1 MITESQ
7 LTAFIDREQESSAR
21 AWHERRARPVWE
33 QVEAGELVT
42 GLTLEARY
50 GQELWLRAPANESKF
65 RRGDT
70 LLLRDAN
77 DTCKVKVT
85 FLEDSRLDARVKVR
99 AYGRGA
105 LPAQPWA
112 LESDLLDLSERL
124 KGAVTRV
131 YGLPEHRTAR
141 ALLQGPPR
149 PEYEAFELR
158 RYRQQ
163 GETLGLTEPQ
173 TEAFAHA
180 LACRTYT
187 TIKGPPGSGKTS
199 VIAEIVRQAVSEG
212 QRVLITAHTHKAV
225 NNVLRAVEK
234 LGQRFPVLKY
244 GHPDMAAE
252 LPDTVER
259 VQGPP
264 DPDLLGE
271 PGVVGAVLVAAA
283 GFAGRTSPFDLVLC
297 DEASQ
302 VTLSLAA
309 CGLVTGRRWVFV
321 GDERQLPPV
330 LTAPHGED
338 PCARSVFAHLY
349 SEGTGI
355 MLTQTFRMNKG
366 LTLWVS
372 REFYGGH
379 LKADMRA
386 ALRQLRL
393 QAPGEWQHLLDPA
406 KSLVIAMINHE
417 GNHDESPEEA
427 QVIAALVYE
436 LHCRHGL
443 PLREMGVVAP
453 FRAQNRRIRA
463 AVEGTLGQVLER
475 GEHDLL
481 VDTVERAQGQEREV
495 ILVSLTSSDPEYVSS
510 IAGFLLGEER
520 LNVAVTRARTKC
532 ILLMSPQLLKV
543 RSANLDHLRLLN
555 RLHRMVRELPVV
567 DLDLPASPVSVRSP
581 MPAGDPA

>member
-1 MITESQ
+1 MITEAQ

-33 QVEAGELVT
+33 QVEAGELIT
-42 GLTLEARY
+42 GLTLEAQH
-50 GQELWLRAPANESKF
+50 GQEFWLRAPANESKF
-65 RRGDT
+65 RRGDA
-70 LLLRDAN
+70 LLLRDHR
-77 DTCKVKVT
+77 DTNSVDVT
-85 FLEDSRLDARVKVR
+85 FLEDSRVDARVKVR
-99 AYGRGA
+99 VYGRGP

-112 LESDLLDLSERL
+112 LESSLYDLSDRL
-124 KGAVTRV
+124 KAAVTRV
-131 YGLPEHRTAR
+131 YSQPEQRTAR
-141 ALLQGPPR
+141 ALLEGPPR
-149 PEYEAFELR
+149 PEYEALTLR

-163 GETLGLTEPQ
+163 GEALGLTEPQ

-199 VIAEIVRQAVSEG
+199 VIAQIVTQAVSEG

-225 NNVLRAVEK
+225 NNVLSAVAK
-234 LGQRFPVLKY
+234 LRGRFPVQKY

-259 VQGPP
+259 VHGSSGPA
-264 DPDLLGE
+264 LLSE

-283 GFAGRTSPFDLVLC
+283 GLTVQNAAFDLVLC

-309 CGLVTGRRWVFV
+309 CGLVAGRRWVFV

-330 LTAPHGED
+330 LTASHGED

-366 LTLWVS
+366 LTAWVS

-393 QAPGEWQHLLDPA
+393 REGGAWQPLLDPTKA
-406 KSLVIAMINHE
+406 LVIALIDHD

-427 QVIAALVYE
+427 QVVAALVHE
-436 LHCRHGL
+436 LHTRHGFAL
-443 PLREMGVVAP
+443 KDVGVVAP

-463 AVEGTLGQVLER
+463 AVEGTLGQVLGR

-481 VDTVERAQGQEREV
+481 IDTVERAQGQEREV
-495 ILVSLTSSDPEYVSS
+495 ILVSLTSSDPDYVAG
-510 IAGFLLGEER
+510 IAGFLLSEER

-532 ILLMSPQLLKV
+532 VLLMSPQLLQV

-567 DLDLPASPVSVRSP
+567 TLDPAASALPHPA
-581 MPAGDPA
+581 PAGDLA